1 MIKGDVKFFTKGPV
15 YPDSE
20 GLPGDHCFLR
30 VCYHNLCHFC
40 AHPYVSNSDLM
51 TVYKVLR

>member
-40 AHPYVSNSDLM
+40 AHLYVSNSDLM